1 MGTMGSWKGLQK
13 ITVFEKGGKKILE
26 VSNGSKPLPSLEK
39 GAAKSMRSAN
49 KYFSGTGRAP

>member
-13 ITVFEKGGKKILE
+13 ITAFEKGGKKILE
-26 VSNGSKPLPSLEK
+26 VSNGSKPLPLEK

-49 KYFSGTGRAP
+49 IYFSGTGRAA

>member
-1 MGTMGSWKGLQK
+1 MGSWKGLQK